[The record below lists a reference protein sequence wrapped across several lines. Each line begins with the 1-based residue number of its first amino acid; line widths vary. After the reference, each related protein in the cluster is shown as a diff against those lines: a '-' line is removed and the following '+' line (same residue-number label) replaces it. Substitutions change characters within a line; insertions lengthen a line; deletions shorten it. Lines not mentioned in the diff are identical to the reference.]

1 MLSNVPI
8 VRYDSVKSTGESI
21 RSSSA
26 GGIGDHESRRHMTI
40 VECGEFR
47 HPRES
52 RDRGDGSV
60 HFVELS
66 YSVSILV
73 NKVTRGW
80 TCAVSCGALWTR
92 NGRGEGVCFSFEAQ
106 ESLLLL

>member
-1 MLSNVPI
+1 
-8 VRYDSVKSTGESI
+8 
-21 RSSSA
+21 
-26 GGIGDHESRRHMTI
+26 MTI
-40 VECGEFR
+40 VECGESR

-52 RDRGDGSV
+52 RDRGNGSV

-80 TCAVSCGALWTR
+80 TCAVSCGTLWTTNR
-92 NGRGEGVCFSFEAQ
+92 SGEGVCFSFEAQ
-106 ESLLLL
+106 ESLSLLLPPFLIAGVTVGSLFTAAKVQ